1 MYHNY
6 PSLASSSSSFVFF
19 FNVKFKSWLLEFQ
32 SLSDFEIHDLH
43 GFPLISFP
51 LWLYQVPIVP
61 LQRPD
66 EIHITSPSWMQTSS
80 GCEEMA
86 YEQGIPT
93 MITWT
98 YGGKDVAVEGS
109 WDNWKTRFIE
119 KKIVHLVF
127 VLVSTFYSSFTTI
140 A

>member
-1 MYHNY
+1 
-6 PSLASSSSSFVFF
+6 
-19 FNVKFKSWLLEFQ
+19 
-32 SLSDFEIHDLH
+32 
-43 GFPLISFP
+43 
-51 LWLYQVPIVP
+51 
-61 LQRPD
+61 
-66 EIHITSPSWMQTSS
+66 MQTSS

-93 MITWT
+93 MITWA

-119 KKIVHLVF
+119 KKIIHLVF